1 MYPQTQKQLLE
12 TLDFEDRLYRKNHVV
27 KVQHF
32 PGANVKD
39 MQHNLTPIITKK
51 PSNLIIHAET
61 NGAKRFTS
69 REILN
74 QLLNLK
80 KIVTEQVPDC
90 KAVISTPTLRSHDGK
105 AELTVRQ
112 LTNHLHQLKPN
123 TVDNTNITSRYT
135 GKHWKHWYGEKK
147 IF

>member
-90 KAVISTPTLRSHDGK
+90 KVIILTPPVRSDDGK
-105 AELTVRQ
+105 AGLTVRQ
-112 LTNHLHQLKPN
+112 LKNHLGQLKTN
-123 TVDNTNITSRYT
+123 IVDNTNITSQNI
-135 GKHWKHWYGEKK
+135 GKHWKH
-147 IF
+147 